1 MKDKK
6 KNVLI
11 LGATGMLGSEVLRV
25 FHQRDYAISANLRNK
40 KSAKL
45 FTFGHKVRFFKF
57 DAGTDNIN
65 ILQKFV
71 TANTVIIN
79 CIGVIKPKIN
89 ETNNHSVLNAININ
103 SVFPHQWF
111 NKFSRTN
118 RIYQIATD
126 CVYDGLQGKYN
137 EDSKHNPT
145 DVYGKTKS
153 LGEVDGKNF
162 FNLRTSIIGKELGNS
177 FSLYEWFLKQKKNS
191 ILNGYTNHLWNG
203 LTTNAFANVLISIIE
218 NKIIIPNTIHLT
230 PKNTISKFKL
240 LKLFNKCNKQKNVK
254 INPSIASSKI
264 NRTLTTKYEKL
275 LLKIWKQSTY
285 KKTPTLEMLVDK
297 INI

>member
-6 KNVLI
+6 KKVLI

-25 FHQRDYAISANLRNK
+25 FDQREYAISANLRNK

-45 FTFGHKVRFFKF
+45 FTFNHKVKFFKF
-57 DAGTDNIN
+57 DAGKDDIN

-71 TANTVIIN
+71 TTNTIIIN
-79 CIGVIKPKIN
+79 CIGIIKPKIN
-89 ETNNHSVLNAININ
+89 EMNNDSVLNAININ
-103 SVFPHQWF
+103 SVFPHQLF

-118 RIYQIATD
+118 KIYQIATD
-126 CVYDGLQGKYN
+126 CVYDGSQGKYN

-153 LGEVDGKNF
+153 LGEVAGKNF

-191 ILNGYTNHLWNG
+191 ILNGFTNHLWNG
-203 LTTNAFANVLISIIE
+203 LTTNAFANALISIIE
-218 NKIIIPNTIHLT
+218 NKIIIPNTIHLV
-230 PKNTISKFKL
+230 PKNIVSKFKL

-254 INPSIASSKI
+254 INPSISSLKI

-275 LLKIWKQSTY
+275 LSKIWKQSIY
-285 KKTPTLEMLVDK
+285 KKPPTLEMLVDK
-297 INI
+297 INT